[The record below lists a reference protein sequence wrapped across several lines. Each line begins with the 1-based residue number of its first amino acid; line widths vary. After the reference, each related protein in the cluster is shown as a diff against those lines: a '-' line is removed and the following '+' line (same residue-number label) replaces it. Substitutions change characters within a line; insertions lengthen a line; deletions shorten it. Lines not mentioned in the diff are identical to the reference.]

1 MSEEPVR
8 RTLILQPLCTMAS
21 IFQDAV
27 LAVDVLSTLP
37 VEREWTDPFEEGS
50 RSASAAGKGARL
62 QVPHEYI
69 HLGSWPGRPR
79 A

>member
-50 RSASAAGKGARL
+50 RSASAAGKEDLL